1 MEPSHRS
8 MLREA
13 WVEMERTQK
22 QINILKSTGKK
33 PPSPR
38 PHYPGGG
45 EPPRC
50 PPHWTERRI
59 FCFRNWGIK
68 QSSNLGGRL
77 IFFILC
83 RYNGAGERSFV
94 VQNIILSFL
103 PDILHFTHF
112 ELRLSFHLLRKC
124 SNQQMIW
131 RKGNSNNSP
140 PAPPWRKIGKDFLK
154 TPANVC

>member
-1 MEPSHRS
+1 MEPSQRS

-68 QSSNLGGRL
+68 QSSNLGG
-77 IFFILC
+77 ILC

-103 PDILHFTHF
+103 PHILHFTHF
-112 ELRLSFHLLRKC
+112 ELRLSFHPLRKC
-124 SNQQMIW
+124 LNQQMIW
-131 RKGNSNNSP
+131 RKGKSSD
-140 PAPPWRKIGKDFLK
+140 APPVRKLRKDFLK
-154 TPANVC
+154 SPANVW